1 MLFRSIRL
9 AARFCDGIPYDVFM
23 SSGCAYCATGDCK
36 RAQVNRSSEWGWWG
50 FGALVVVFMTTPLI
64 LVVLFSFGESAL
76 TNFPMRSEE
85 RRVGKECRSRWLP
98 YH

>member
-1 MLFRSIRL
+1 
-9 AARFCDGIPYDVFM
+9 M
-23 SSGCAYCATGDCK
+23 SNGCAYCATGDCK

-76 TNFPMRSEE
+76 TNFPMGGIRGNGMTNCLPIGSF
-85 RRVGKECRSRWLP
+85 GKRLETV
-98 YH
+98 